1 MSEFWH
7 LRLLYAEPESV
18 VISWNSRLFQ
28 WHQGNDCCDC
38 CMLPTRQ
45 KHKELWFSYGAVVFV
60 SMQSFRPTI
69 QDQEP
74 SWFIIYDF
82 RSLSYVPHL
91 FPSFFQYLQSIF
103 PLLSGAFSILCH
115 RQFNSPIHLSSFT
128 LMGDG
133 CLGILWMM
141 TFLDHFSSK
150 VLEPLSKCLHLAHC
164 FSPFIIYP
172 SSYPPTLFQM
182 YPPPPLTFGYKSCI
196 GQVFNKAFCLVLL

>member
-1 MSEFWH
+1 MSEFCH

-74 SWFIIYDF
+74 SWFMQFQIF
-82 RSLSYVPHL
+82 VLHVCP
-91 FPSFFQYLQSIF
+91 PSFPFFLSVSSIHI
-103 PLLSGAFSILCH
+103 SISVTSSILCH
-115 RQFNSPIHLSSFT
+115 PQFNSPIHLSSFT

-141 TFLDHFSSK
+141 TFLDLFSSK
-150 VLEPLSKCLHLAHC
+150 VLEPLSKCLHLVHC

-172 SSYPPTLFQM
+172 SSYPPTIFQT
-182 YPPPPLTFGYKSCI
+182 YPPPPPHIWL
-196 GQVFNKAFCLVLL
+196 